1 MRVKRGVEDLKRTR
15 GIYPGTFDPVTY
27 GHIDLIRRALEIFD
41 EVIVA
46 VAHHSTDKSPLFSV
60 QQRVDFLKKATQGM
74 RGVIIDEFDGL
85 VVSYARQKGAS
96 AMIRGVRMISD
107 FEYEF
112 QMALTNRKLAGDIET
127 IFLMPHESY
136 AYISSR
142 LIKEVAKLHGDI
154 SSFVPDFVLKA
165 IQKKYKN

>member
-1 MRVKRGVEDLKRTR
+1 MSGLHRK

-27 GHIDLIRRALEIFD
+27 GHIDLIRRALRVFD

-46 VAHHSTDKSPLFSV
+46 VADSGSEKKPLFSI
-60 QQRVDFLKKATQGM
+60 QARVGLLKKATAGLK
-74 RGVIIDEFDGL
+74 GVSVESFEGL
-85 VVSYARQKGAS
+85 VVEYARKKKAD

-136 AYISSR
+136 AYLSSR
-142 LIKEVAKLHGDI
+142 LIKEIARLGGNI
-154 SSFVPDFVLKA
+154 SSFAPPFVVKALTRKLKS
-165 IQKKYKN
+165 

>member
-1 MRVKRGVEDLKRTR
+1 MKRTR
-15 GIYPGTFDPVTY
+15 GIYPGTFDPVTN

-46 VAHHSTDKSPLFSV
+46 VAHHSTDKSPLFTV
-60 QQRVDFLKKATQGM
+60 AERVEFLRQAT
-74 RGVIIDEFDGL
+74 RDLKGVVVDEFEGL
-85 VVSYARQKGAS
+85 VVEYARKKKAS
-96 AMIRGVRMISD
+96 TMIRGVRMISD

-112 QMALTNRKLAGDIET
+112 QMALTNRKLASDIET

-142 LIKEVAKLHGDI
+142 LIKEIAKLKGDI
-154 SSFVPDFVLKA
+154 SSFVPNFVLKA
-165 IQKKYKN
+165 VEKKYHENSIK